1 MRVQRDSRRGEGMK
15 PRILFIGPPSS
26 THTHS
31 WINLLK
37 GASFDV
43 RLFGC
48 GEAYPPHA
56 WDVFTYL
63 TTQHLPR
70 GLDRTTRVTLYSTP
84 EEKARTPRLLVRR
97 AIRKATRPFGNSVS
111 DASPSVHSRGPTRAT
126 SPEAWLAEV
135 VRKWQ
140 PDIIHTLGL
149 EPAGLFYSRTRG
161 AYPIQGIGR
170 WVLQL
175 RGGSDLEL
183 RRTDPNAIPEIRAVL
198 TSCDQIVCDN
208 LVNHRYVLKL
218 GAHRAQ
224 LSELNPVPGTGGI
237 DVDGIGA
244 PSKGAPSERRRLI
257 LWPKAYERIW
267 SKSVPVLEAITLAW
281 SKVRPAEIYMVPID
295 EETRLRYNQL
305 PAEIR
310 ASCSV
315 STGIPREEMLALMAE
330 ARVMLAPSLVDG
342 VPNCL
347 YEAMAAG
354 AFPVVS
360 PLETIAAVVREEEN
374 VLFARN
380 LYPEEIA
387 AALVRAM
394 NDDALVDRAAL
405 NNAALV
411 RTVADRSAIQKSV
424 IAYYW
429 KLLT

>member
-1 MRVQRDSRRGEGMK
+1 MHIEGNSRRAGEAQ

-31 WINLLK
+31 WIDLLE
-37 GASFDV
+37 GAGFDV
-43 RLFGC
+43 RLFGY
-48 GEAYPPHA
+48 GEAYPPQS
-56 WDVFTYL
+56 WNVYTYL
-63 TTQHLPR
+63 TTPHPPA
-70 GLDRTTRVTLYSTP
+70 GLNPATRTTLYRSP
-84 EEKARTPRLLVRR
+84 EEAEAHRPPRNGMLRR
-97 AIRKATRPFGNSVS
+97 ALRAFGKPSAGLSSADDHRPVRA
-111 DASPSVHSRGPTRAT
+111 ASA
-126 SPEAWLAEV
+126 EAWLAEV
-135 VRKWQ
+135 ILDWR
-140 PDIIHTLGL
+140 PDVIHTLGL
-149 EPAGLFYSRTRG
+149 APAGLFYSRVRD
-161 AYPIQGIGR
+161 AYPVQEIGR

-183 RRTDPNAIPEIRAVL
+183 RRTDPDAIAGIRAAL
-198 TSCDQIVCDN
+198 AACDQIVCDN
-208 LVNHRYVLKL
+208 LVNHRYVTEL
-218 GAHRAQ
+218 GARAEQ

-237 DVDGIGA
+237 DVDQIGA
-244 PSKGAPSERRRLI
+244 LSRDVPSRRRRLI
-257 LWPKAYERIW
+257 LWPKAYERMW
-267 SKSVPVLEAITLAW
+267 SKSVPVLEAIKLAW
-281 SKVRPAEIYMVPID
+281 PELKPAEIYMVPID

-315 STGIPREEMLALMAE
+315 STGIPREEMLARMAE

-360 PLETIAAVVREEEN
+360 PLETIAAVVAEEEN

-380 LYPEEIA
+380 LYPDQIA

-394 NDDALVDRAAL
+394 NDDALVDCAAV
-405 NNAALV
+405 NNAVLV
-411 RTVADRSAIQKSV
+411 RRVASRDAIRNRV
-424 IAYYW
+424 IAYYR